1 MNAQQL
7 EYIRIKLRQALVDDS
22 GNTKGQLEAF
32 AEHPPADKDR
42 NPRQRIHVVE
52 LDNGRGGV
60 RRVKAENTALYVLE
74 TRSRRRPMPPIR
86 EKAFSSCAWRRAVLA
101 LNASQQAWL
110 KYCYGFDLHFGYQT
124 EICRYVW
131 DTYAKRITQDK
142 LQRRVKKRLITLMW
156 LAVQD
161 VAAKNLN
168 EAYKEYAATA
178 LASFMSVNRDS
189 WYKTYA
195 KHWREIKEI
204 VRMLDTNSLAAVGR
218 EKLISFDDDAY

>member
-7 EYIRIKLRQALVDDS
+7 EYVRIQLRAALVDDS
-22 GNTKGQLEAF
+22 GGTKGQLEAF

-86 EKAFSSCAWRRAVLA
+86 EKAFSSCAWRRAVLS

-131 DTYAKRITQDK
+131 DIYAKRITQDK
-142 LQRRVKKRLITLMW
+142 LQRRVKKRLITLVW

>member
-60 RRVKAENTALYVLE
+60 RRVKTENTALYVLE

-86 EKAFSSCAWRRAVLA
+86 EKAFSSCAWRRAVFA

-124 EICRYVW
+124 EICRYIW
-131 DTYAKRITQDK
+131 NNYESGLDGAK
-142 LQRRVKKRLITLMW
+142 LQKRVKRRLILLVW
-156 LAVQD
+156 LAAQE
-161 VAAKNLN
+161 VAARNN
-168 EAYKEYAATA
+168 NDTYKEYAATA
-178 LASFMSVNRDS
+178 LANFLSINRDT
-189 WYKTYA
+189 WYQTYA
-195 KHWREIKEI
+195 EPWRVFKLLASELDRSGLCDIGLILKIGEKE
-204 VRMLDTNSLAAVGR
+204 
-218 EKLISFDDDAY
+218 

>member
-32 AEHPPADKDR
+32 AEHPPTDKNR
-42 NPRQRIHVVE
+42 NPRKRIHVVE

-60 RRVKAENTALYVLE
+60 RRVKAENTALYVPE

-86 EKAFSSCAWRRAVLA
+86 EGAFTSCSWRRAILT

-142 LQRRVKKRLITLMW
+142 LQRRVKKRLITLVW

-218 EKLISFDDDAY
+218 EKLISFDYDAY